1 MGAHNAHNLISFYL
15 NAEIYPKFAK
25 SELESSK
32 SDNKLAILDFA
43 KGLITSY
50 LMQNVPE
57 EVNRF
62 FIKIVQNR
70 KILMF

>member
-15 NAEIYPKFAK
+15 NAQIYPKFAK
-25 SELESSK
+25 NELQ
-32 SDNKLAILDFA
+32 SDRKDKVLAILDFA

-57 EVNRF
+57 EVTNLLVVF
-62 FIKIVQNR
+62 NNNKF
-70 KILMF
+70 LLL